1 MMMDGGP
8 SVWEQVFL
16 AILAIALV
24 FLFRPGIKK
33 ALAES
38 KRAENKDWA
47 AVLWPVAFV
56 VLFVVFLVMVT

>member
-1 MMMDGGP
+1 MMESGP
-8 SVWEQVFL
+8 SIWEQVFL
-16 AILAIALV
+16 AVLAIALV

-38 KRAENKDWA
+38 KQAENKDWA
-47 AVLWPVAFV
+47 AALWPIALV